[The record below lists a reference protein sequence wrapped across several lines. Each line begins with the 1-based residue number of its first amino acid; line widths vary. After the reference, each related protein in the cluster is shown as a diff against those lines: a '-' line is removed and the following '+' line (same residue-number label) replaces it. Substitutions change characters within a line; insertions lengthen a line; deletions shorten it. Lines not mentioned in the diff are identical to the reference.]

1 MVLSTRV
8 VSVTIS
14 QTARAGGYSK
24 TVMSLME
31 STNRRKRR
39 VKKKRSRNLTLML
52 RKELLPRKNSI

>member
-14 QTARAGGYSK
+14 RTVRAGGYSK

-31 STNRRKRR
+31 SMNRRKRK
-39 VKKKRSRNLTLML
+39 VKKKKSKNLTPML
-52 RKELLPRKNSI
+52 RKVLHPRKNSI